1 VTSAFSRFPAR
12 LQEAIVARLGWTS
25 LRPVQEEASH
35 ALLDGCNAVILAPT
49 AGGKTEAAIF
59 PLLAEMVADEPKAV
73 GILYVA
79 PIKALLNNQAERLKT
94 YAEMVGLRRFL
105 WHGDTR
111 AAERRAFLREPAQ
124 ILMTTPESLEVMLL
138 SSQVPHQRLFSD
150 LRAVVVDEIHA
161 MAGLDRG
168 AHLMSILERLA
179 PLSRH
184 DLQRVGLS
192 ATVGNPADILAWLQ
206 GTSRRPG
213 RVVNPRRQ
221 KSQKELGI
229 RLFHDRQALARSAAA
244 LAEGRKSLFFCQ
256 SRALTEEVAEKIR
269 KRGTDVF
276 VHHSSVSLEERV
288 AAEERFHQGRNAVI
302 VCTSTLELGID
313 VGNLDRIL
321 QANAPSTVSSFL
333 QRMGRTGRRAGQ
345 RANTLFLCE
354 NSEVVLQAA
363 ALIELAREGRVES
376 VEVQTRC
383 WPVLVHQL
391 LALALEH
398 GAVSPEHCWNQLC
411 RVPDFKDITRQ
422 EFDELVR
429 HLVREEYL
437 FPVDGKLSMGDA
449 AERAF
454 GRKNFLELYAVFST
468 PQLYSV
474 VTRGGKPLGS
484 LEQNFVDKLV
494 EKVTCFLL
502 GGRAWVA
509 ELILHSESK
518 VVVSPAPRG
527 RKPSWGGY
535 VPQFLGYELCQKMA
549 EILASDAPIPYLDA
563 PSAAALGQM
572 RAELG
577 RSLRSQRWY
586 EAKTPD
592 GEYLWTFAGGA
603 VNLTLKYG
611 LQHLR
616 NWTAASDNFRLKFPE
631 GEVTPRELREA
642 LERLADPCFWE
653 EPELR
658 ERLPS
663 ILPEYRLSKFQRAL
677 PHKWAME
684 MVKRYLLDVP
694 TTLRFLNAPLPRL
707 LQERRPRLSTS
718 FSATTGVEE
727 NPPSHSSPAGHQC
740 S

>member
-1 VTSAFSRFPAR
+1 
-12 LQEAIVARLGWTS
+12 VARLGWTS

-49 AGGKTEAAIF
+49 AGGKTEASIF
-59 PLLAEMVADEPKAV
+59 PLLAGMVDDEPTAV

-79 PIKALLNNQAERLKT
+79 PIKALLNNQAERLKA

-105 WHGDTR
+105 WHGDTT

-138 SSQVPHQRLFSD
+138 SGRVPHQRLFSD

-168 AHLMSILERLA
+168 AHLMSLLERLA

-213 RVVNPRRQ
+213 RVVDPRGPG
-221 KSQKELGI
+221 SQKELGI
-229 RLFHDRQALARSAAA
+229 RLFDGRQTLALSASA
-244 LAEGRKSLFFCQ
+244 LAEGQKSLFFCQ
-256 SRALTEEVAEKIR
+256 SRALTEEVAEKLR
-269 KRGTDVF
+269 NRGTDVF
-276 VHHSSVSLEERV
+276 VHHSSVSLEERA
-288 AAEERFHQGRNAVI
+288 AAEERFHRGRNAVI

-313 VGNLDRIL
+313 VGDLDRVL

-345 RANTLFLCE
+345 RANTMFLCE
-354 NSEVVLQAA
+354 DREVVLQAA
-363 ALIELAREGRVES
+363 ALIELAREGWVES
-376 VEVQTRC
+376 VGVQTRC

-398 GAVSPEHCWNQLC
+398 GAVSPEHCWDQLC

-422 EFDELVR
+422 EFDDLVH
-429 HLVREEYL
+429 HLVREDYL

-502 GGRAWVA
+502 GGRPWVA
-509 ELILHSESK
+509 EVLLHSERK

-549 EILASDAPIPYLDA
+549 EILAGDAPIPYLDP

-586 EAKTPD
+586 GAKTPD
-592 GEYLWTFAGGA
+592 GESLWTFAGGA

-611 LQHLR
+611 LQLLR

-631 GEVTPRELREA
+631 GEVTPQELRDA

-658 ERLPS
+658 ERLLFA
-663 ILPEYRLSKFQRAL
+663 LPEYRLSKFQRAL

-684 MVKRYLLDVP
+684 MVERYLLDVP
-694 TTLRFLNAPLPRL
+694 TTLQFLKAPLPRP
-707 LQERRPRLSTS
+707 LQDSTS
-718 FSATTGVEE
+718 DEGWRWGHLAGVENE
-727 NPPSHSSPAGHQC
+727 APPDKAE
-740 S
+740 